1 MPDPTLGDGSVN
13 GSVYWIGH
21 LVIVADHHAL
31 PTITADNHS
40 QIVARPSQKV
50 QFMIPATAFI
60 ALEDVLLV
68 RAGFLDWQQALR
80 DGLPSVNGKWWLAHA
95 NAWAMLKSPGS
106 KNKPVDLQDIKDVR
120 LGRNDDMKAA
130 TVMINAPSMP
140 GDENPQSTIARAP
153 NGQRWLLRQG
163 VLRSRYKHEIP
174 IKQKQFDSV
183 TRMEP
188 VPVIAAADL
197 GRTWYRVAMLDGS
210 PFDIQIQTAWFVEHC
225 ALVRAHYNPPPGS
238 SSAEADLR
246 ALLIGPPE
254 TAHVFEVPPQDA
266 KFVEAQHGLVWK
278 ALNVRLTQAG
288 IANGKPKSFGGY
300 EADLAVMAP
309 GKPLLVEIKT
319 SVRASDVYAGVGQ
332 LTLYQRIMPWLQ
344 ECELVLLLPTKP
356 PPTLHAAVTSCGIRI
371 ATYASEGG
379 SVFGFDSDFLG
390 RCGLTV

>member
-1 MPDPTLGDGSVN
+1 MT
-13 GSVYWIGH
+13 
-21 LVIVADHHAL
+21 
-31 PTITADNHS
+31 
-40 QIVARPSQKV
+40 
-50 QFMIPATAFI
+50 PATAFV
-60 ALEDVLLV
+60 ALEDVPSV

-80 DGLPSVNGKWWLAHA
+80 DGLPSVSGKWWLAHA
-95 NAWAMLKSPGS
+95 KAWAILKSPGS
-106 KNKPVDLQDIKDVR
+106 KDKPDGLHDIKDVT
-120 LGRNDDMKAA
+120 LGCDDEMTVAA
-130 TVMINAPSMP
+130 VMINAPAVP
-140 GDENPQSTIARAP
+140 GDENRLSTIARTP
-153 NGQRWLLRQG
+153 DGRRWLLRQG
-163 VLRSRYKHEIP
+163 ILRPRQDHEIT
-174 IKQKQFDSV
+174 ITQERFDSV

-188 VPVIAAADL
+188 VPVVAAADL

-210 PFDIQIQTAWFVEHC
+210 PFDIQTQTARFVEHC

-238 SSAEADLR
+238 SSAEADLQ

-266 KFVEAQHGLVWK
+266 KFVEAQHGHVWK
-278 ALNVRLTQAG
+278 ALNVRLTQGG
-288 IANGKPKSFGGY
+288 IANGKPRSFGGY

-344 ECELVLLLPTKP
+344 GCEPVLLLPAQP
-356 PPTLHAAVTSCGIRI
+356 PPILQAAVTSCGIRI